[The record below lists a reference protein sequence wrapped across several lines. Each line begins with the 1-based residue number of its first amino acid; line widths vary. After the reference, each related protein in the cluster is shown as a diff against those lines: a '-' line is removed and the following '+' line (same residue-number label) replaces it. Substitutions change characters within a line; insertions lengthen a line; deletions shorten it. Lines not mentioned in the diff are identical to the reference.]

1 MSISTPISFTGI
13 SKFSEN
19 FQTLLERSFTV
30 ANLPVQNLQTEQAVQ
45 LAKQQ
50 ELGNLASDVRALRDA
65 FSALGVRAAQGAI
78 AASSTDSSVATIAFT
93 GSPSAIAFD
102 LIVTSA
108 AAAAQE
114 TSTAG
119 VADSA
124 AETLAED
131 GLFTLTVGGQATPI
145 DLTLPGRQ
153 NTLQGLRDHINSSGL
168 GVQATIINTSSDPQ
182 SPEYH
187 LTLTANDTGAA
198 TLSLTNSED
207 QELLTQVN
215 QGSDAVFTVNG
226 VQATN
231 SGNTIVDFAP
241 GLTLTIVGSGTA
253 TVAARADIAGLSGAL
268 SAVAAQ
274 YNAVV
279 SRVVSHIGDDAG
291 VLSGDALIRETQSAL
306 RELTG
311 RLGDGAVFSM
321 ADLGLELDD
330 KGILSFDPTKFNN
343 TAANDFAGVL
353 HFLGDTTS
361 GFAGAAYQRLN
372 NLADPVSGQI
382 QTAVRFLRESDK
394 TLQAQVAAAK
404 ERVDL
409 LMKNL
414 EERFAAADVLLAE
427 LESQQDLL
435 TRLFEPA
442 DKDND

>member
-30 ANLPVQNLQTEQAVQ
+30 SNLPVKNLQTEQAVQ

-78 AASSTDSSVATIAFT
+78 AASSTDSSVATIAVT

-102 LIVTSA
+102 LNVTSA

-124 AETLAED
+124 VETLAED
-131 GLFTLTVGGQATPI
+131 GLFTLTVGGQISAI

-198 TLSLTNSED
+198 TLSLTNSEG
-207 QELLTQVN
+207 QRLLTQVN

-241 GLTLTIVGSGTA
+241 GLTLTIVGAGMA
-253 TVAARADIAGLSGAL
+253 IVAARADITGLSGAL

-330 KGILSFDPTKFNN
+330 KGTLSFDPTKFNN